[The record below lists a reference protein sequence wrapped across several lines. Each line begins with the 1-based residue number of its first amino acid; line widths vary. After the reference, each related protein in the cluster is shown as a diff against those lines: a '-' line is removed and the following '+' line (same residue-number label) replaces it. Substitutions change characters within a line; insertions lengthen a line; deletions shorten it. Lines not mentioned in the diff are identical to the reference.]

1 MRLLIVTQYFWP
13 ENFRVNDLAS
23 DLIERGHKVTVLTGV
38 PNYPEGKIF
47 KDFSASPKNYSY
59 YKGVEIAR
67 VPIVARGV
75 GNFRLLLNYIS
86 YALSASIFGLW
97 KIRGKEF
104 DAIFVYEPSPITV
117 GFPAIAIKYLKK
129 APLVFWVLDLWPD
142 TLKAVGV
149 VKSNWLLKVVGLAVA
164 YIYKRCDLILA
175 QSKSF
180 IPQIKKYTSSKT
192 PIKYFPSWPDLILTT
207 KSNFKAPEIKNS
219 DRFFNIIFAGNIGEA
234 QDFESILLA
243 ANILKENQRVRWY
256 IFGNGRRSKWLEEQ
270 VNLLGLEKV
279 FFMMGAYPIERMPS
293 FFSHA
298 NALLVSLRDRP
309 IFSMTIP
316 AKVQAYLASGK
327 PIIAMLNGEGA
338 RVLLQS
344 KAALV
349 VRSGDYKSL
358 AQAVVEM
365 SRMDSNF
372 LIEMG
377 KNGPAFCDREFN
389 RETLISKLERWLESV
404 RIKNKIN

>member
-23 DLIERGHKVTVLTGV
+23 NLIERGHKVTVLTGA
-38 PNYPEGKIF
+38 PNYPEGKILR
-47 KDFSASPKNYSY
+47 DFSASPKNYSY
-59 YKGVEIAR
+59 YKGVEIVR
-67 VPIVARGV
+67 VPIIARGA

-97 KIRGKEF
+97 KIRGKDF

-164 YIYKRCDLILA
+164 YIYNRCDLILA

-180 IPQIKKYTSSKT
+180 IPQIKKYTVSKT
-192 PIKYFPSWPDLILTT
+192 PIKYFPSWPDLVLTT
-207 KSNFKAPEIKNS
+207 KSNFKAPEIKDS

-243 ANILKENQRVRWY
+243 ANILRENQRVRW
-256 IFGNGRRSKWLEEQ
+256 FVLGNGRRSKWLEEQ

-338 RVLLQS
+338 RVLLKS

-358 AQAVVEM
+358 AQAIEEM
-365 SRMDSNF
+365 SSMDSNS

-404 RIKNKIN
+404 QIERKTN

>member
-1 MRLLIVTQYFWP
+1 LRLLIVTQYFWP